1 MRLPIC
7 ALLFMAVAWIACQ
20 GEKPQ
25 QYKTG
30 MEGKPLP
37 AFAIQLLDSTTFI
50 HSDNLPE
57 GKNLVLFYF
66 KPTCPY
72 CRAQMRDMLNNIE
85 QFKDKELCILT
96 NEDLKG
102 ANSFARYFKLNRF
115 KNVIVGRDTGSV
127 VLKTYRVLGVPIT
140 AYFDKNKQL
149 KALYSGRM
157 GPNSFLQF

>member
-1 MRLPIC
+1 MRLQIC
-7 ALLFMAVAWIACQ
+7 AVLFMAVAWIACQ
-20 GEKPQ
+20 EEKPLQ
-25 QYKTG
+25 IKTG

-37 AFAIQLLDSTTFI
+37 AFAIQLLDSTSFI
-50 HSDNLPE
+50 HSDNLPA

-85 QFKDKELCILT
+85 RFKDKELCILT

-115 KNVIVGRDTGSV
+115 NNVIVGRDTGSV
-127 VLKTYRVLGVPIT
+127 VLKTYRIIGVPLT

>member
-1 MRLPIC
+1 MRLQIC
-7 ALLFMAVAWIACQ
+7 AILFMAVAWIACQ
-20 GEKPQ
+20 EVKPELT
-25 QYKTG
+25 KTG

-37 AFAIQLLDSTTFI
+37 AFAIQLLDSTSFL
-50 HSDNLPE
+50 HSENLPK

-66 KPTCPY
+66 SPTCPY

-85 QFKDKELCILT
+85 RFKDKELCILT
-96 NEDLKG
+96 NEDLKSTN
-102 ANSFARYFKLNRF
+102 AFARYFKLNGLN
-115 KNVIVGRDTGSV
+115 NVFVGVDTGSIV
-127 VLKTYRVLGVPIT
+127 MKTYGLRAVPFT